1 MANRLN
7 KLLCFLSSLDCC
19 LLVWYRENKRAL
31 ADGLTVAKPPSAT
44 TSCSSRQG
52 RCDFVRP
59 PSLLKRD
66 AAPDK
71 RPRLTEHPVKHNAS
85 PVAKRLPASASAR
98 REVKGTANRPKSA
111 LPKSQDTAVKGRTG
125 PYRSVQTA
133 TVSKTTTQLNTRF
146 PKRDVPSKGLAL
158 VGAPS
163 AGAGLGSSAVRHVN
177 STASPSA
184 VQRSRGTPGA
194 TIRRLN
200 EQGRMPSHLSVQG
213 PRGLPNAV
221 AASDKRLAKGT
232 NGRRPANS
240 LREMELRREFLRRR
254 EQFLGETSSEY
265 ELESDEEA
273 GSEFDDF
280 IDDSGYV
287 DEKASSEI
295 RRLFK
300 YNPKKYRNI
309 DLMDDSDME
318 ASYGD
323 ICREEAKS
331 TRIGLL
337 EDLAEFKREQEKKQ
351 KSHPRR
357 L

>member
-133 TVSKTTTQLNTRF
+133 TVSKTTTQLNTSWRWSRLF
-146 PKRDVPSKGLAL
+146 RC
-158 VGAPS
+158 
-163 AGAGLGSSAVRHVN
+163 
-177 STASPSA
+177 AS
-184 VQRSRGTPGA
+184 RA